1 MAVFVEDL
9 RVFAPHPG
17 PDGVRTQGRGFVGTL
32 DERLDAAESAV
43 GVTFTNREL
52 LRLALVHRSW
62 LNEHDETVDVATAS
76 NERLEFLGD
85 AVLGMICAEW
95 VYEHYPLLAEGDL
108 TSRRVALV
116 RTETLAVWAEQL
128 GLGRLTL
135 LARGELG
142 PGGDLRP
149 RVLAGVFE
157 AMIGAIYLDQGV
169 ERARDFVRALLH
181 THAPR
186 IIDDNHTIN
195 YKGRLQELIQER
207 ERATPGYRTI
217 SASGPAHERVF
228 VIEAVLRGETLG
240 TGSGSNKR
248 AAEQD
253 AARDALERL
262 AQEGITEAHGR
273 TV

>member
-1 MAVFVEDL
+1 MFEFEDFNVYAV
-9 RVFAPHPG
+9 HPNAE
-17 PDGVRTQGRGFVGTL
+17 PGVLRGFHGTL
-32 DERLDAAESAV
+32 AERITYTESQI
-43 GVTFTNREL
+43 GVTFIDKDL

-62 LNEHDETVDVATAS
+62 LNEHDDGVDTASAS

-95 VYEHYPLLAEGDL
+95 VFQHYPTLPEGEL

-116 RTETLAVWAEQL
+116 RTETLANWAEEL

-142 PGGDLRP
+142 VAGELRP

-157 AMIGAIYLDQGV
+157 AVVGAIYIDQGIDT
-169 ERARDFVRALLH
+169 ARRFVHGLLSQN
-181 THAPR
+181 APQ
-186 IIDDNHTIN
+186 IITENDTIN
-195 YKGRLQELIQER
+195 YKGRLQELIQDR
-207 ERATPGYRTI
+207 ERTTPGYRTV
-217 SASGPAHERVF
+217 SAQGPAHERVF

-240 TGSGSNKR
+240 TGTGSNKR

-253 AARDALERL
+253 AARDALDRL
-262 AQEGITEAHGR
+262 AREGITEAHGR